1 MGADERQP
9 KILIQCHLKAAG
21 SHRPCGFSV
30 IYVHHPDSACPAK
43 LNTMSPVTTPLI
55 YLCSNAGYYQMYGS
69 VQEGAISPVWLSRS
83 FFFLKSLL
91 DSKIA
96 RNSLQ
101 EASFALTGL
110 IGRYNSERSFAAA
123 CISLMFS
130 ENSREWLYLPG
141 GPRLSWIDHFYTWFY
156 NDSAGSWHSAL
167 SPRLMLIIISPLN
180 LSRRI
185 HLSEWCDL
193 IGHSSLVQ
201 FDPMRRVSFPE
212 FGCEAYFQPILN
224 STSKRFDSSKNWQ
237 AAFAPNTPQG
247 I

>member
-1 MGADERQP
+1 MCIIRTPRAQPSWTRCRWWLLRWYTYVVMQATIRYTGACR
-9 KILIQCHLKAAG
+9 KAPY
-21 SHRPCGFSV
+21 HRCDFR
-30 IYVHHPDSACPAK
+30 DLFC
-43 LNTMSPVTTPLI
+43 
-55 YLCSNAGYYQMYGS
+55 
-69 VQEGAISPVWLSRS
+69 
-83 FFFLKSLL
+83 LKSLL

-101 EASFALTGL
+101 EASFALTG
-110 IGRYNSERSFAAA
+110 
-123 CISLMFS
+123 LMFS

-156 NDSAGSWHSAL
+156 NDSAGSWHSTL

-201 FDPMRRVSFPE
+201 FDPMSRVSFPE

-224 STSKRFDSSKNWQ
+224 STSKRFDSSKN
-237 AAFAPNTPQG
+237 
-247 I
+247 